1 MEALEN
7 LVKINK
13 LQKEPFD
20 QAEFDGMLNA
30 AKNRLNDAGLDGLS
44 KDSRFLLSYGAA
56 HILSLAALRWYGY
69 RSDSRYLV
77 FQCLQHTVD
86 FSTAQWRILDDC
98 HRKRNLA
105 EYEEIWISVTL
116 F

>member
-1 MEALEN
+1 
-7 LVKINK
+7 
-13 LQKEPFD
+13 
-20 QAEFDGMLNA
+20 MLNA

-105 EYEEIWISVTL
+105 EYEGNLDICNALLKELLEISEQLYKIVKNLGEKS
-116 F
+116 